1 MGTWAKKLEGTS
13 DGISVYSRHLLGQG
27 KFLLPTKKTY
37 TSPQN
42 GYQIVCN
49 IVNWLNFSKVSCKR
63 LVTYALG
70 AFSHYR
76 LVTQFVIMY
85 LVHCPGPGPT
95 GGAYALPE
103 TPYSH
108 LGAYF

>member
-13 DGISVYSRHLLGQG
+13 DGISVYSRHLLGRG
-27 KFLLPTKKTY
+27 KFPLPTKKLTLL
-37 TSPQN
+37 PQTATKL
-42 GYQIVCN
+42 CA
-49 IVNWLNFSKVSCKR
+49 IVNWLNFSKVSCNR

-85 LVHCPGPGPT
+85 LVHCPGSGPT